1 MIPQSTPPPR
11 ARSRSSEPSFPGPAT
26 CSWANME
33 PGTTTAVRSPR
44 VDEEGWMM
52 SIITISRGSYSR
64 GKEVAEKVA
73 QELGFE
79 CISREV
85 LSEASEEFKVPGI
98 QPLRTIH
105 DASLMLDHL
114 TLGKEG
120 YVAYVQASLLRHF
133 QRDNVVYHG
142 LAGDCFI
149 ESVSHVLKVRID
161 AERVDRVE
169 SAAQREDL
177 SHYKAWRLVEAIDKA
192 RRQWGL
198 QIWGMDPNDPRL
210 YDLLINIKKFST
222 DDAADI
228 ICRSARLK
236 CFQATAESRQVIDN
250 LLLAARVRAELV
262 EDHPRAD
269 VTANEGVVRIT
280 LKGGSPSDEKEV
292 TDIVEQIAGV
302 EHIEINLQ
310 AFVTPD

>member
-1 MIPQSTPPPR
+1 
-11 ARSRSSEPSFPGPAT
+11 
-26 CSWANME
+26 
-33 PGTTTAVRSPR
+33 
-44 VDEEGWMM
+44 M

-73 QELGFE
+73 QELGFQ

-85 LSEASEEFKVPGI
+85 LSEASEEFTVPEI

-105 DASLMLDHL
+105 DASSMLDHL

-142 LAGDCFI
+142 LAGDCFVG
-149 ESVSHVLKVRID
+149 SVSHVLKVRID
-161 AERVDRVE
+161 AEHEARVAF
-169 SAAQREDL
+169 AAQREGL
-177 SHYKAWRLVEAIDKA
+177 SHYKAWSLVDAVDKA

-198 QIWGMDPNDPRL
+198 QIWGMDPNDPTL
-210 YDLLINIKKFST
+210 YDLLINIKKLST

-236 CFQATAESRQVIDN
+236 CFQATAESQQVIDN
-250 LLLAARVRAELV
+250 LLLAARVRARLV
-262 EDHPRAD
+262 EEHPRAD
-269 VTANEGVVRIT
+269 VTANEGVVRIA
-280 LKGGSPSDEKEV
+280 LRGGSPSDEKEV
-292 TDIVEQIAGV
+292 RDIVEQISGV
-302 EHIEINLQ
+302 ELVDITLC
-310 AFVTPD
+310 AFVPPS